1 MKIMVLGSGGW
12 GTALAVML
20 TQSGH
25 DVTLWSFLKEEHE
38 TLARDRENRQ
48 FLAGVP
54 FPEGLKLTADMQL
67 AADAQLVVIATPS
80 FAVAN
85 TAKSLSAIIQP
96 GTIVVTVSKGIDRET
111 GHRLS
116 EVAEEALGDRA
127 EVVVLSGPSHAEE
140 VGRGVPTTVVAA
152 SKNKHAA
159 ETVQDVFMNDRFR
172 VYITPDVIGVELG
185 AALKNVIALCAGM
198 CDGMG
203 LGDNT
208 KAALMTRGLTEMA
221 RLGVAL
227 GGRSETFAGLAG
239 VGDLIVTCTSMH
251 SRNRRAGILIGKGT
265 SPEQAVKE
273 IGAVVEGYYATQ
285 TGMML
290 AQRAGIEMPITQ
302 AAYDVLYH
310 GKSPNDMMRALM
322 TRGKKSETEEVWMK
336 HIVWEE

>member
-12 GTALAVML
+12 GSALAIML
-20 TQSGH
+20 SQNGH
-25 DVTLWSFLKEEHE
+25 DVTMWSFLKEEYE
-38 TLARDRENRQ
+38 TLARDRENKQ
-48 FLAGVP
+48 FLAGVA
-54 FPEGLKLTADMQL
+54 FPDSLKLTNDMSL
-67 AADAQLVVIATPS
+67 AKDAELVVMATPS
-80 FAVAN
+80 FAVAS
-85 TAKSLSAIIQP
+85 TAKTLSGIISP
-96 GTIVVTVSKGIDRET
+96 GTIVVNVSKGIDRDS
-111 GHRLS
+111 GKRLS
-116 EVAEEALGDRA
+116 EVVADAIGDRG

-140 VGRGVPTTVVAA
+140 VGRCVPTTVVAA
-152 SKNKHAA
+152 SKNKQAA
-159 ETVQDVFMNDRFR
+159 TLVQDVFMNERFR

-227 GGRSETFAGLAG
+227 CGRSETFAGLAG

-265 SPEQAVKE
+265 SPEKAVEE

-290 AQRAGIEMPITQ
+290 AERAGIEMPITK
-302 AAYDVLYH
+302 AAYDVLYN
-310 GKSPNDMMRALM
+310 GESPKDMMRALM
-322 TRGKKSETEEVWMK
+322 TRGKKSETEEIWMK
-336 HIVWEE
+336 HITWDE

>member
-25 DVTLWSFLKEEHE
+25 DVTLWSFLQEEHE
-38 TLARDRENRQ
+38 ALARDRENRQ

-54 FPEGLKLTADMQL
+54 FPEELRLTADMQL
-67 AADAQLVVIATPS
+67 AADMQLVVMATPS

-85 TAKSLSAIIQP
+85 TAKQLAGIIRP
-96 GTIVVTVSKGIDRET
+96 GTIVVNVSKGIDRET

-116 EVAEEALGDRA
+116 EVVQDALGELA

-152 SKNKHAA
+152 SKNKRAA

-227 GGRSETFAGLAG
+227 GGQSGTFAGLAG

-251 SRNRRAGILIGKGT
+251 SRNRRAGILIGQGT

-290 AQRAGIEMPITQ
+290 AKRAGIEMPITQ
-302 AAYDVLYH
+302 AAYDVLYN
-310 GKSPNDMMRALM
+310 GKSPVDMMRALM

-336 HIVWEE
+336 HVVWEE